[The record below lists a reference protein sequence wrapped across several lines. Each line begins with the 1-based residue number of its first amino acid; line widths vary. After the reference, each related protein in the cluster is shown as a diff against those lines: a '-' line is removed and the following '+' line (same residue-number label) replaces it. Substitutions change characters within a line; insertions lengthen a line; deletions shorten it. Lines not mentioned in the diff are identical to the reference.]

1 MAQSATIR
9 MFVLLFGMLT
19 LAACRPSSENE
30 VVVYTALDREFSE
43 PIFEQFTQATG
54 IQVRPK
60 YDSEANKTV
69 GLVNLI
75 INEQRRPRCDLFWN
89 NEIINTLR
97 LDQKGLLQSY
107 QSPQATRYPEAFRS
121 PDGRWYGFAARAR
134 VLLVNRE
141 LLLQNEWPTSIEAL
155 ADPKWQGKVGIAKP
169 LFGTTAAHAACLYA
183 AQGETKTRDF
193 FRKLSNN
200 ARIYAGNR
208 QVAQAVAAGQILFG
222 LTDTDDA
229 MIEIEAGMP
238 VEIIYPDQ
246 AADQLGTLF
255 IPNTLAIIKGCR
267 HPEAAQQLINF
278 LLSAETESRL
288 ARGKSAQI
296 PLNPNLS
303 KTARVATPREKRA
316 MEADFPAA
324 AQAWDRSASDL
335 RELFSQ

>member
-1 MAQSATIR
+1 
-9 MFVLLFGMLT
+9 
-19 LAACRPSSENE
+19 
-30 VVVYTALDREFSE
+30 
-43 PIFEQFTQATG
+43 
-54 IQVRPK
+54 
-60 YDSEANKTV
+60 
-69 GLVNLI
+69 
-75 INEQRRPRCDLFWN
+75 
-89 NEIINTLR
+89 
-97 LDQKGLLQSY
+97 
-107 QSPQATRYPEAFRS
+107 
-121 PDGRWYGFAARAR
+121 
-134 VLLVNRE
+134 
-141 LLLQNEWPTSIEAL
+141 
-155 ADPKWQGKVGIAKP
+155 
-169 LFGTTAAHAACLYA
+169 
-183 AQGETKTRDF
+183 
-193 FRKLSNN
+193 
-200 ARIYAGNR
+200 
-208 QVAQAVAAGQILFG
+208 
-222 LTDTDDA
+222 